1 MCPSRRVLLA
11 CALLLCVPM
20 VARGEDAND
29 TVPDAPVEVPGEDS
43 APARQ
48 VPVDIETLEVTERT
62 LGEVAD
68 ATAFA
73 TVIEVERQAEEF
85 KTVAQVLAE
94 TAGLQVRRF
103 GGLGDFATV
112 SVRGASSGQVRIY
125 FDDVPLTRARSE
137 TVNLADLPLEPLQ
150 RIEVYR
156 GTTPLSVGAS
166 ALGGI
171 INLITKDPTD
181 TPSIAFLAGGGSF
194 GTRQAS
200 LTASGR
206 LGDWG
211 LLGSFNYLGS
221 EGDFP
226 FDDDNG
232 TPVNPN
238 DDERVRRENN
248 AFNSGDVIL
257 KAVRDVSSRARI
269 IGLNEFFINDQGVPG
284 IGAFQSQDAN
294 LFDLRNLTYVRFEGE
309 GLEHLPTEFDATL
322 YFIYEEERFDD
333 PKGDLGLGR
342 RKTRFRTF
350 ATGANAHG
358 AQTLGDHLL
367 EGRIDFGGEV
377 LVPRD
382 LLASDPMDATQSRFS
397 FDIGLGDTWGLL
409 DGDLLLDGQLRYEL
423 IHDDFGGFVDAT
435 GEVTDESTGGTRNLF
450 TPRLGARYT
459 VLDWLWLKT
468 NVGRYGRFPNF
479 SELFGNR
486 GSIVGN
492 PDLTPETGWNIDVG
506 IDAQAR
512 SWGPLDR
519 VRTEAVFFWR
529 DVDDLILLIQNSQ
542 RTSVPRNISGARI
555 WGIELQTAF
564 EAWERVGFSA
574 NYTYQDTRDESA
586 APSRNGKQLPGIPQN
601 EAYLRVDYHPWDLV
615 PFYELSFASDNFL
628 DPANLIEVPSRL
640 IHSLGLRYDI
650 PWTPLTLTFEA
661 RNITNNQIED
671 VAGFPLPGRS
681 FFGTVAYRWT
691 GAAEETPS

>member
-1 MCPSRRVLLA
+1 MRPWGRGVLA
-11 CALLLCVPM
+11 CGLLSAI
-20 VARGEDAND
+20 VAASASAEEPADGLAREGAE
-29 TVPDAPVEVPGEDS
+29 S
-43 APARQ
+43 APAREQ
-48 VPVDIETLEVTERT
+48 PVAIENLEVTERSLDT
-62 LGEVAD
+62 VAD

-125 FDDVPLTRARSE
+125 FDDVPLTRARTE

-156 GTTPLSVGAS
+156 ATTPLSVGAS
-166 ALGGI
+166 ALGGV

-181 TPSIAFLAGGGSF
+181 EPSVSFLAGGGSF

-206 LGDWG
+206 IDEWG

-232 TPVNPN
+232 TPVNPH
-238 DDERVRRENN
+238 DDERVRRQNN

-257 KAVRDVSSRARI
+257 KAVRDLSSRTRLVA
-269 IGLNEFFINDQGVPG
+269 LNEFFINDQGVPG
-284 IGAFQSQDAN
+284 IGAFQSKDAS
-294 LFDLRNLTYVRFEGE
+294 LFDLRNLSYVRFLADGAD
-309 GLEHLPTEFDATL
+309 HLPTEFDATL
-322 YFIYEEERFDD
+322 FFIYEEERFED
-333 PKGDLGLGR
+333 PSGDLGLGR

-358 AQTLGDHLL
+358 AETFGDHLL
-367 EGRIDFGGEV
+367 EGRIDLSGEV

-382 LLASDPMDATQSRFS
+382 LASPDPMDVTQSRIS
-397 FDIGLGDTWGLL
+397 FDVALGDTWSTI
-409 DGDLLLDGQLRYEL
+409 GDTLLLDGQLRYEMV
-423 IHDDFGGFVDAT
+423 HDDFGGFVDAN
-435 GEVTDESTGGTRNLF
+435 GDVTDESSGGTQHLF
-450 TPRLGARYT
+450 TPRIGARYT
-459 VLDWLWLKT
+459 ALPWLWLKA
-468 NVGRYGRFPNF
+468 NAGRYGRFPNF

-492 PDLTPETGWNIDVG
+492 PDLQPEKGWNVDAGLV
-506 IDAQAR
+506 AQAA
-512 SWGPLDR
+512 SVGPVDGLR
-519 VRTEAVFFWR
+519 AETVFFWR
-529 DVDDLILLIQNSQ
+529 DIDDLILLLQNSQ
-542 RTSVPRNISGARI
+542 RTSVPQNVGSARI
-555 WGIELQTAF
+555 WGVEVSTAF
-564 EAWERVGFSA
+564 EAWRRIGFTA
-574 NYTYQDTRDESA
+574 NYTYQDARDESA

-601 EAYLRVDYHPWDLV
+601 EAYLRVDYHPWDVV
-615 PFYELSFASDNFL
+615 PFYELSFTSDNFL

-640 IHSLGLRYDI
+640 IHSLGLQWQL
-650 PWTPLTLTFEA
+650 PWSPLVLTFEA
-661 RNITNNQIED
+661 RNITDNQIAD

-681 FFGTVAYRWT
+681 FYGTVAYRWN
-691 GAAEETPS
+691 GASTEDS

>member
-1 MCPSRRVLLA
+1 MLPWRRAFLA
-11 CALLLCVPM
+11 CAVLIAPLISGSSF
-20 VARGEDAND
+20 AQGGGA
-29 TVPDAPVEVPGEDS
+29 TVPAQDTTTLES
-43 APARQ
+43 APAREA
-48 VPVDIETLEVTERT
+48 PVDIESLEVS
-62 LGEVAD
+62 GESLHTVAD

-73 TVIEVERQAEEF
+73 TIIEIDRQAQEF
-85 KTVAQVLAE
+85 KTVAQVLSE

-156 GTTPLSVGAS
+156 GTTPLSIGAT
-166 ALGGI
+166 ALGGV
-171 INLITKDPTD
+171 INMITKDPSE

-200 LTASGR
+200 LTASGM

-232 TPVNPN
+232 TPVNPH

-257 KAVRDVSSRARI
+257 KAVRQISSRARLVA
-269 IGLNEFFINDQGVPG
+269 LNEFFINDQGVPG
-284 IGAFQSQDAN
+284 IGAFQSKTAN
-294 LFDLRNLTYVRFEGE
+294 LFDIRNLSYLRFEGD
-309 GLEHLPTEFDATL
+309 GLENLPTEFDTTL
-322 YFIYEEERFDD
+322 FFIYEEERFDD
-333 PKGDLGLGR
+333 VDGDIGLLR

-350 ATGANAHG
+350 AAGANAHG
-358 AQTLGDHLL
+358 AETFGDHLL
-367 EGRIDFGGEV
+367 EGRIDLGGEV

-382 LLASDPMDATQSRFS
+382 LITPDPMDVTQSRIS
-397 FDIGLGDTWGLL
+397 FDIGVGDTWSLFN
-409 DGDLLLDGQLRYEL
+409 DVLLLDGQFRYEM
-423 IHDDFGGFVDAT
+423 IHDDFGGFVDANAQI
-435 GEVTDESTGGTRNLF
+435 TDESSGGTHSLF
-450 TPRLGARYT
+450 TPRIGARYT
-459 VLDWLWLKT
+459 ALPWLWLKT

-492 PDLTPETGWNIDVG
+492 PDLEPEKGWNLDFG
-506 IDAQAR
+506 ADAQPA
-512 SWGPLDR
+512 SWGPLDGLR
-519 VRTEAVFFWR
+519 AETVFFWR

-542 RTSVPRNISGARI
+542 RTSVPRNIGSARI
-555 WGIELQTAF
+555 WGIEISTAF
-564 EAWERVGFSA
+564 EAWERVGFTA
-574 NYTYQDTRDESA
+574 NYTYQDARDQSD

-601 EAYLRVDYHPWDLV
+601 EAYLRADYHPWEIV

-628 DPANLIEVPSRL
+628 DRANLIEVPSRL
-640 IHSLGLRYDI
+640 IHSLGLQYSL

-661 RNITNNQIED
+661 RNLTDNQIED

-681 FFGTVAYRWT
+681 FFGTVAYRWN
-691 GAAEETPS
+691 GATQEDS